1 MDCINKKSIIASLA
15 LHAAVFA
22 IILLGGAISGC
33 RMKNQPLEIV
43 EFTIAVD
50 PVEEEAEE
58 SLPKEPQVKEIKT
71 PPPKPDDIAPPT
83 PPKPKKPKPRNK
95 EIKKGKRVEKKVNP
109 PSRIKPKE
117 KQTLSDAEIRKLLD
131 KGARIGERTSLP
143 KNEISLNASILKNR
157 FYDAWMPP
165 PREASGYRP
174 AVVIFKINRD
184 GSLHSA
190 RITQSSGSKEYDE
203 SCLEAIRSV
212 GRVSDLSS
220 QFIKEFGKGCE
231 FEFKQKE

>member
-1 MDCINKKSIIASLA
+1 MDYIAQKSIIASLA
-15 LHAAVFA
+15 LHAVVFV
-22 IILLGGAISGC
+22 IVLLVGLISGC
-33 RMKNQPLEIV
+33 KMKNQPLEIV

-50 PVEEEAEE
+50 PVEEEVEE
-58 SLPKEPQVKEIKT
+58 SLPEEPQVKEIKT

-83 PPKPKKPKPRNK
+83 PPKPKQQKPRRK
-95 EIKKGKRVEKKVNP
+95 EIKKGKRIKKDVKTNV
-109 PSRIKPKE
+109 KPKE

>member
-1 MDCINKKSIIASLA
+1 MDYIAQKSIIASLI
-15 LHAAVFA
+15 LHAVVFV
-22 IILLGGAISGC
+22 IVLLVGLISGC
-33 RMKNQPLEIV
+33 KMRNQPLEIV

-58 SLPKEPQVKEIKT
+58 SLPEEPQVKEIKT

-83 PPKPKKPKPRNK
+83 PPKPKQQKPRKK
-95 EIKKGKRVEKKVNP
+95 EIKKGKRIKKDVKTNV
-109 PSRIKPKE
+109 KPKE

>member
-1 MDCINKKSIIASLA
+1 MDYIAQKSIIASLI
-15 LHAAVFA
+15 LHAVVFV
-22 IILLGGAISGC
+22 IVLLVGLISGC
-33 RMKNQPLEIV
+33 KMKNQPLEIV

-58 SLPKEPQVKEIKT
+58 SLPEEPQVKEIKT

-83 PPKPKKPKPRNK
+83 PPKPKQQKPRKK
-95 EIKKGKRVEKKVNP
+95 EIKKGKRVKKDVKTNV
-109 PSRIKPKE
+109 KPKE

>member
-1 MDCINKKSIIASLA
+1 MDYIAQKSIIASLI
-15 LHAAVFA
+15 LHAVVFV
-22 IILLGGAISGC
+22 IVLLVGLISGC
-33 RMKNQPLEIV
+33 KMKNQPLEIV

-50 PVEEEAEE
+50 PVEEEVEE
-58 SLPKEPQVKEIKT
+58 SLPEEPQVKEIKT

-83 PPKPKKPKPRNK
+83 PPKPKQQKPRKK
-95 EIKKGKRVEKKVNP
+95 EIKKGKRIKKDVKTNV
-109 PSRIKPKE
+109 KPKE

>member
-1 MDCINKKSIIASLA
+1 MDYIAQKSIIASLA
-15 LHAAVFA
+15 LHAVVFV
-22 IILLGGAISGC
+22 IVLLVGLISGC

-58 SLPKEPQVKEIKT
+58 SLPEEPQVKEIKT

-83 PPKPKKPKPRNK
+83 PPKPKKPKPRKK
-95 EIKKGKRVEKKVNP
+95 EIKKGKRVKKDVKTNV
-109 PSRIKPKE
+109 KPKE
-117 KQTLSDAEIRKLLD
+117 KQTLSDAESRKLLD

>member
-1 MDCINKKSIIASLA
+1 MDCINKKSIIASLV

-33 RMKNQPLEIV
+33 KMKNQPLEIV

-58 SLPKEPQVKEIKT
+58 SLPEEPQVKEIKT
-71 PPPKPDDIAPPT
+71 PPPKPDDIAPPA
-83 PPKPKKPKPRNK
+83 PPKPKQQKPRKK
-95 EIKKGKRVEKKVNP
+95 EIKKGKRVTKDVKTNV
-109 PSRIKPKE
+109 KPKE

>member
-1 MDCINKKSIIASLA
+1 MDCINKKSIIASLV

-33 RMKNQPLEIV
+33 KMKNQPLEIV

-50 PVEEEAEE
+50 PVEEEVEE
-58 SLPKEPQVKEIKT
+58 SLPEEPQVKEIKT
-71 PPPKPDDIAPPT
+71 PPPKPDDIAPPA
-83 PPKPKKPKPRNK
+83 PPKPKQQKPRKK
-95 EIKKGKRVEKKVNP
+95 EIKKGKRIKKDVKTNV
-109 PSRIKPKE
+109 KPKE

>member
-1 MDCINKKSIIASLA
+1 MDCINKKSIIASLV

-33 RMKNQPLEIV
+33 KMKNQPLEIV

-58 SLPKEPQVKEIKT
+58 SLPEEPQVKEIKT
-71 PPPKPDDIAPPT
+71 PPPKPDDIAPPA
-83 PPKPKKPKPRNK
+83 PPKPKQQKPRKK
-95 EIKKGKRVEKKVNP
+95 EIKKGKRIKKDVKTNV
-109 PSRIKPKE
+109 KPKE

>member
-33 RMKNQPLEIV
+33 KMKNQPLEIV

-58 SLPKEPQVKEIKT
+58 SLPEEPQVKEIKT

-83 PPKPKKPKPRNK
+83 PPKTEKQKHRKK
-95 EIKKGKRVEKKVNP
+95 EIKKGKRVIKDVKTNV
-109 PSRIKPKE
+109 KPKE